1 MARSEDSHGWSDNDG
16 AVARAR
22 RALHRWAMPG
32 LVVLLLAL
40 FGFSASQGFPDRVE
54 AISTPILAVLFGGA
68 ALRAWRSDV
77 PSARVERALLFVT
90 LAVLIAAA
98 IEPIF
103 TGRFEI
109 AYPYVLGYAPLGYAA
124 AFLFLGPGGGW
135 RAAGITYLGLAGATL
150 AGVATGQIPP
160 VRMVP
165 LILAHPILIGLLFA
179 VAWSIA
185 LAARDRALALQ
196 QAAVDPLTGA
206 LNRRSGER
214 ELERLRGGYGLLVV
228 DLDAFKRLNDSR
240 GHAFGDTVLRAV
252 TDALRAHVRP
262 DDLVVR
268 WGGDE
273 FLVVAPG
280 ASPQDADA
288 LAQRIAR
295 AVRDRSREAGGEVGA
310 SVGVAVRGREEAWRS
325 VFERADRAMY
335 RAKEGGYAIGS
346 ASESVPSSTSTT

>member
-1 MARSEDSHGWSDNDG
+1 M
-16 AVARAR
+16 
-22 RALHRWAMPG
+22 HRWAMPG
-32 LVVLLLAL
+32 VVVLLLAL

-54 AISTPILAVLFGGA
+54 AISAPILAVLFAGA
-68 ALRAWRSDV
+68 SLRAWRSDV
-77 PSARVERALLFVT
+77 PSVTVERGLLFVT
-90 LAVLIAAA
+90 LGVLVAAA
-98 IEPIF
+98 IEPVF

-109 AYPYVLGYAPLGYAA
+109 GYPYVLGYAPLGYAA
-124 AFLFLGPGGGW
+124 AFLFLGPSGGW
-135 RAAGITYLGLAGATL
+135 RVAGVTYLGLAGATM

-165 LILAHPILIGLLFA
+165 LVVAHPILIGLLFG

-185 LAARDRALALQ
+185 LAARDRALALE

-240 GHAFGDTVLRAV
+240 GHAFGDTVLKAV
-252 TDALRAHVRP
+252 AEALVTHVRP

-280 ASPQDADA
+280 AAKPTADA

-295 AVRDRSREAGGEVGA
+295 AVREHTSAVGGEVGA
-310 SVGVAVRGREEAWRS
+310 SIGVAVRGREEPWRA
-325 VFERADRAMY
+325 VFERADHAMY

-346 ASESVPSSTSTT
+346 APEPAATPES

>member
-1 MARSEDSHGWSDNDG
+1 VARSEVPHGWSGNDG

-22 RALHRWAMPG
+22 LALHRWAMPG
-32 LVVLLLAL
+32 LVVLLIAL

-54 AISTPILAVLFGGA
+54 AVSTPILALLFGWA
-68 ALRAWRSDV
+68 SLRAWRGDV
-77 PSARVERALLFVT
+77 PSVAIERALLFVT

-98 IEPIF
+98 IEPVL

-135 RAAGITYLGLAGATL
+135 RAAGVTYLGLAGATV
-150 AGVATGQIPP
+150 AGVATGQIPA

-165 LILAHPILIGLLFA
+165 LILAHPILIGLLFS

-185 LAARDRALALQ
+185 AAARDRAVALE
-196 QAAVDPLTGA
+196 QASVDALTGA
-206 LNRRSGER
+206 LNRRSGEQ
-214 ELERLRGGYGLLVV
+214 ELERLRGGYGLLLV

-240 GHAFGDTVLRAV
+240 GHAFGDAVLKAV
-252 TDALRAHVRP
+252 AEALMAHVRP

-273 FLVVAPG
+273 FLIVAPG
-280 ASPQDADA
+280 AGKAVADA
-288 LAQRIAR
+288 LGQRVAR
-295 AVRDRSREAGGEVGA
+295 AVRERSREVGVEVGA
-310 SVGVAVRGREEAWRS
+310 SIGVAVRGREEAWGA

-335 RAKEGGYAIGS
+335 RAKEGGFAVGS
-346 ASESVPSSTSTT
+346 ATEPAPESTPGP